1 MNRNAAVRGTFYP
14 RECHEIKTM
23 IDAFNTELKNH
34 LKDDSILNES
44 PRAIIV
50 PHAGYIYSGF
60 TANVAYRLLQNTQA
74 SRVIVIGP
82 SHYVSIE
89 GISAIEADA
98 YETPCGTLQYDS
110 DYLIKMKQSF
120 NIGYVPQAHSQEH
133 STETQMPFIK
143 HYLPKAKVIE
153 LIYGELDF
161 QELAT
166 LCSELLKDRDNVIV
180 ISTDL
185 SHFYTQEEANK
196 LDNICLNAIAN
207 KDNNLIDQGCEAC
220 GMIGVKA
227 ILEVAKIL
235 NFDVKLLDYAT
246 SANCSGDTSSVVGY
260 MSAAIVGQ

>member
-14 RECHEIKTM
+14 RECHEIETM
-23 IDAFNTELKNH
+23 IATFNAQLQERLGGN
-34 LKDDSILNES
+34 SILNES

-50 PHAGYIYSGF
+50 PHAGYVYSGF
-60 TANVAYRLLQNTQA
+60 TANIAHRLLQNTQA

-82 SHYVSIE
+82 SHYVAIE

-98 YETPCGTLQYDS
+98 YETPCDTLQYDS
-110 DYLIKMKQSF
+110 NYLIKMKQSF
-120 NIGYVPQAHSQEH
+120 NIGYAPQAHSQEH
-133 STETQMPFIK
+133 STETQMPFIQ
-143 HYLPKAKVIE
+143 HYLPQAKVIE
-153 LIYGELDF
+153 LIYGRLDYK
-161 QELAT
+161 ELAM

-207 KDNNLIDQGCEAC
+207 RDNNLIDQGCEAC

-227 ILEVAKIL
+227 ILEVAKKL
-235 NFDVKLLDYAT
+235 NLNVRVLNYAT
-246 SANCSGDTSSVVGY
+246 SADYSGDTSRVVGY
-260 MSAAIVGQ
+260 VSAAIVE